1 MTPDQ
6 LITFAAV
13 AEHRNISRAAVALH
27 LSQPAVSGQLR
38 QLQDEFG
45 EPLYL
50 RDGRGVR
57 LTPAG
62 EQLASYAT
70 RLRDTWRQAHA
81 YRDAL
86 RGLEQ
91 GTLRIGASTTPASY
105 LLPYLIADFHRHY
118 PDVTLHTADG
128 NTTEIVGALGSVD
141 IAMIEGPVG
150 SDLPPDTA
158 VHAWREDEIVAIM
171 PRTHPLAV
179 AVALA
184 QAGGAGR
191 AVAATGAGGF
201 GVSGAVENGASI
213 NGGRAE
219 LAAFGPH
226 PLVLREAGSGVRQI
240 VERAFARAGVPMRVA
255 LEIAGVEGVK
265 EAVRA
270 GMGIGFVSAMSMRHE
285 DGALCLFSLSPEPLT
300 RRLSILVPHASAPSR
315 VVEQFLALCLADGP

>member
-1 MTPDQ
+1 MTMTPDQ

-13 AEHRNISRAAVALH
+13 AEHRNISRAAIALH

-45 EPLYL
+45 EPLYQ

-86 RGLEQ
+86 RGMEQ

-105 LLPYLIADFHRHY
+105 LLPYLIADFHRRY
-118 PDVTLHTADG
+118 PDVSLHTADG
-128 NTTEIVGALGSVD
+128 NTTEIVGALDSVD
-141 IAMIEGPVG
+141 IALIEGPVG

-171 PRTHPLAV
+171 PRAHPLARPFG
-179 AVALA
+179 A
-184 QAGGAGR
+184 AG
-191 AVAATGAGGF
+191 
-201 GVSGAVENGASI
+201 E
-213 NGGRAE
+213 GGRVE
-219 LAAFGPH
+219 LAAFGAH

-285 DGALCLFSLSPEPLT
+285 DGALRLFSLSPEPLT

-315 VVEQFLALCLADGP
+315 VVERFLALCFADGP

>member
-13 AEHRNISRAAVALH
+13 AEHLNISRAALALH

-38 QLQDEFG
+38 QLQEEFG
-45 EPLYL
+45 EPLYQ

-62 EQLASYAT
+62 EQLAGYAS
-70 RLRDTWRQAHA
+70 RLRETWRQAHA

-86 RGLEQ
+86 RGLER

-105 LLPYLIADFHRHY
+105 LLPYLIAEFQRRY
-118 PDVTLHTADG
+118 PEVTLHTADG
-128 NTTEIVGALGSVD
+128 NTSDIVGSLASVD
-141 IAMIEGPVG
+141 IAMVEGPVG
-150 SDLPPDTA
+150 ADLPPDTA
-158 VHAWREDEIVAIM
+158 VHPWREDEIVAIV
-171 PRTHPLAV
+171 PRAHPLAV
-179 AVALA
+179 QEAAQSRPCQIALA
-184 QAGGAGR
+184 DLGGW
-191 AVAATGAGGF
+191 
-201 GVSGAVENGASI
+201 
-213 NGGRAE
+213 
-219 LAAFGPH
+219 
-226 PLVLREAGSGVRQI
+226 PLVLRETGSGVRQM

-285 DGALCLFSLSPEPLT
+285 DDALCRFSLGPEPLK
-300 RRLSILVPHASAPSR
+300 RRFSILMPHASVPSR
-315 VVEQFLALCLADGP
+315 VADRFLELSLADVG

>member
-13 AEHRNISRAAVALH
+13 AEHLNISRAAVALH

-45 EPLYL
+45 EPLYQ
-50 RDGRGVR
+50 RDGRGIR

-62 EQLASYAT
+62 EQLASYAA

-105 LLPYLIADFHRHY
+105 LLPYLIADFHRRH
-118 PDVTLHTADG
+118 PDVSVHTADG
-128 NTTEIVGALGSVD
+128 NTAEIVAALGSVD

-150 SDLPPDTA
+150 ADLPPDTA

-171 PRTHPLAV
+171 PRAHPLA
-179 AVALA
+179 
-184 QAGGAGR
+184 Q
-191 AVAATGAGGF
+191 
-201 GVSGAVENGASI
+201 GASG
-213 NGGRAE
+213 NEKGRVE
-219 LAAFGPH
+219 LAALGAH
-226 PLVLREAGSGVRQI
+226 PLVVREAGSGVRQI

-270 GMGIGFVSAMSMRHE
+270 GMGIGFVSAMSMLHE
-285 DGALCLFSLSPEPLT
+285 NGMLRLFSLSPEPLT
-300 RRLSILVPHASAPSR
+300 RRLSILVPHASAPAR
-315 VVEQFLALCLADGP
+315 VVEQFLALCLADGG

>member
-45 EPLYL
+45 EPLYQ

-81 YRDAL
+81 FRDAL

-105 LLPYLIADFHRHY
+105 LLPYLIAEFHRRF
-118 PDVTLHTADG
+118 PEVTLHAADG

-150 SDLPPDTA
+150 ADLPPDTA

-171 PRTHPLAV
+171 PSSHPLAR
-179 AVALA
+179 LGE
-184 QAGGAGR
+184 AGGDGDESGEGGNSGNSSGDGECGR
-191 AVAATGAGGF
+191 V
-201 GVSGAVENGASI
+201 
-213 NGGRAE
+213 E
-219 LAAFGPH
+219 LAALGDY
-226 PLVLREAGSGVRQI
+226 PLVLRETGSGVRQI

-265 EAVRA
+265 EGVRA

-285 DGALCLFSLSPEPLT
+285 NGALRLFSLSPEPLT

-315 VVEQFLALCLADGP
+315 VVEQFLALCLADGA

>member
-45 EPLYL
+45 EPLYQ

-86 RGLEQ
+86 RGMEQ

-105 LLPYLIADFHRHY
+105 LLPYLIADFHRRY
-118 PDVTLHTADG
+118 PDVTLHAADG
-128 NTTEIVGALGSVD
+128 NTTEIVGALGSLDV
-141 IAMIEGPVG
+141 AMIEGPVG
-150 SDLPPDTA
+150 MDLPPDTA

-171 PRTHPLAV
+171 PRTHPLAQM
-179 AVALA
+179 AS
-184 QAGGAGR
+184 
-191 AVAATGAGGF
+191 
-201 GVSGAVENGASI
+201 SGAKAGEDLRV
-213 NGGRAE
+213 E
-219 LAAFGPH
+219 LAACGTH
-226 PLVLREAGSGVRQI
+226 PLVLRETGSGVRQI

-285 DGALCLFSLSPEPLT
+285 NGALCLFSLSPEPLT
-300 RRLSILVPHASAPSR
+300 RRLSILVPHASAPAR
-315 VVEQFLALCLADGP
+315 VVEQFLALCLNEGP